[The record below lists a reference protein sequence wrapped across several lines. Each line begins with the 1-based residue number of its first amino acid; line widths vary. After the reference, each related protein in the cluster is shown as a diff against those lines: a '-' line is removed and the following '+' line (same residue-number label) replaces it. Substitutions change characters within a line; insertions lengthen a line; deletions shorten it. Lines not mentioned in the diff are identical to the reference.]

1 MLNCLLMS
9 KTCLF
14 MYIYYLFVTKISYRF
29 LYILYTNQNSYN
41 NNYKHYKLP
50 RILHC
55 NLLHNLST
63 SQFYFNLLI
72 CHLPIIK
79 ILHKYSYIITH
90 TQQNKYNNKHYKLHR
105 SLIFYLFRTTHMSLN
120 LALSYTCLLLII
132 ITLPKMLRNAAY
144 THLHTHK
151 YKHKLHTTHKLHLSL
166 YYNSMQ
172 KHHTLVKNTL
182 SIIEL
187 ILMHTHVDPMYIICL
202 STTIFQYVLTLNYYH
217 FKIR

>member
-1 MLNCLLMS
+1 MLNFRLMS
-9 KTCLF
+9 KTYLF

-29 LYILYTNQNSYN
+29 LYILYTNQNYY
-41 NNYKHYKLP
+41 NYKHYKLP
-50 RILHC
+50 CIPHC

-72 CHLPIIK
+72 CYLPIIK
-79 ILHKYSYIITH
+79 ILHKYSYFTTH
-90 TQQNKYNNKHYKLHR
+90 TQQNKYNNKHYKFHH

-120 LALSYTCLLLII
+120 FALSHTCLLLII
-132 ITLPKMLRNAAY
+132 ITLLKMLRNAAY

-166 YYNSMQ
+166 YYNSIQ

-182 SIIEL
+182 TIIKL
-187 ILMHTHVDPMYIICL
+187 TLMHMHVGLMYIIYQ
-202 STTIFQYVLTLNYYH
+202 SITMFSYVLTLNYSH